1 MEVLIVTGMS
11 GAGKSNAVIALEDI
25 GYFCA
30 DNIPPS
36 LLPPFLDEIEKTV
49 DTDKIAVIID
59 MRAGLS
65 FRNLTNVI
73 DKEKKRGYSFKTL
86 FIDADDD
93 VLVRRYK
100 ETRRLHPLM
109 GTDSTL
115 SVTEAIKAER
125 HYLQPIIDIAD
136 IIIDSTNLSANQFRN
151 RVKDTFLARPENS
164 FAMHFISFGY
174 KYGIPRDCD
183 FVFDVR
189 GLVNPFYVPELR
201 DKTGLDREVR
211 DYIMQDKNSR
221 KLQKMLEEFIQF
233 ILPLSKIEGKSQIV
247 IGFGCTGGHHRSVT
261 FAEIFNDFMDSLG
274 YRTTVNHR
282 DCFK

>member
-30 DNIPPS
+30 DNIPS
-36 LLPPFLDEIEKTV
+36 NLLPLFLDEIEKTV
-49 DTDKIAVIID
+49 TTDKIAVIID

-65 FRNLTNVI
+65 FSNLKAVLE
-73 DKEKKRGYSFKTL
+73 KEKAAGKKFKIL

-93 VLVRRYK
+93 VLIRRYK

-109 GTDSTL
+109 AVDKSL
-115 SVTEAIKAER
+115 SLTEAIKLER
-125 HYLQPIIDIAD
+125 YYLQAIVDIAD
-136 IIIDSTNLSANQFRN
+136 LIIDSTNLTVNQFRN
-151 RVKDTFLARPENS
+151 RVKDTFLSRPENS
-164 FAMHFISFGY
+164 FSMHFISFGY

-189 GLVNPFYVPELR
+189 GLINPYYVPSLR

-211 DYIMQDKNSR
+211 DYVMSDENSV
-221 KLQKMLEEFIQF
+221 KLKKMIEELIRF
-233 ILPLSKIEGKSQIV
+233 ILPLSKTEGKSQIV

-261 FAEIFNDFMDSLG
+261 FAEIFNEYMDSLG
-274 YRTTVNHR
+274 YRTTVQHR
-282 DCFK
+282 DCLK

>member
-30 DNIPPS
+30 DNIPS
-36 LLPPFLDEIEKTV
+36 NLLPLFLDEIEKTV
-49 DTDKIAVIID
+49 TTDKIAVIID

-65 FRNLTNVI
+65 FSNLKAVLE
-73 DKEKKRGYSFKTL
+73 KEKAAGRKFKIL

-93 VLVRRYK
+93 VLIRRYK

-109 GTDSTL
+109 AVDKSL
-115 SVTEAIKAER
+115 SLTEAIKLER
-125 HYLQPIIDIAD
+125 YYLQAIVDIAD
-136 IIIDSTNLSANQFRN
+136 LIIDSTNLTVNQFRN
-151 RVKDTFLARPENS
+151 RVKDTFLSRPENS
-164 FAMHFISFGY
+164 FSMHFISFGY

-189 GLVNPFYVPELR
+189 GLINPYYVPSLR
-201 DKTGLDREVR
+201 DKTGLDHEVR
-211 DYIMQDKNSR
+211 DYVMSDENSVKLKN
-221 KLQKMLEEFIQF
+221 MLEELIRF
-233 ILPLSKIEGKSQIV
+233 ILPLSKTEGKSQIV

-261 FAEIFNDFMDSLG
+261 FAEIFNEYMDSLG
-274 YRTTVNHR
+274 YRTTVQHR
-282 DCFK
+282 DCLK

>member
-65 FRNLTNVI
+65 FSNLTSVMQ
-73 DKEKKRGYSFKTL
+73 KEKERGHSFKTL

-115 SVTEAIKAER
+115 SVTQAIAMER

-136 IIIDSTNLSANQFRN
+136 IIIDSTNLSVNQLRN
-151 RVKDTFLARPENS
+151 RVKDTFLLRPENS
-164 FAMHFISFGY
+164 FTMHFISFGY
-174 KYGIPRDCD
+174 KHGIPRDCD

-189 GLVNPFYVPELR
+189 GLVNPYYVPELR

-211 DYIMQDKNSR
+211 DYIMRDENSR

-233 ILPLSKIEGKSQIV
+233 ILPLSKMEGKSQIV

-261 FAEIFNDFMDSLG
+261 FAEIFNNFMDSLG

>member
-30 DNIPPS
+30 DNIPS
-36 LLPPFLDEIEKTV
+36 NLLPLFLDEIEKTV
-49 DTDKIAVIID
+49 TTDKIAVIID

-65 FRNLTNVI
+65 FSNLKAVLE
-73 DKEKKRGYSFKTL
+73 KEKAAGRKFKIL

-93 VLVRRYK
+93 VLIRRYK

-109 GTDSTL
+109 AVDKSL
-115 SVTEAIKAER
+115 SLTEAIKLER
-125 HYLQPIIDIAD
+125 YYLQAIVDIAD
-136 IIIDSTNLSANQFRN
+136 LIIDSTNLTVNQFRN
-151 RVKDTFLARPENS
+151 RVKDTFLSRPENS
-164 FAMHFISFGY
+164 FSMHFISFGY

-189 GLVNPFYVPELR
+189 GLINPYYVPSLR

-211 DYIMQDKNSR
+211 DYVMSDENSVKLKN
-221 KLQKMLEEFIQF
+221 MLEELIRF
-233 ILPLSKIEGKSQIV
+233 ILPLSKTEGKSQIV

-261 FAEIFNDFMDSLG
+261 FAEIFNEYMDSLG
-274 YRTTVNHR
+274 YRTTVQHR
-282 DCFK
+282 DCLK